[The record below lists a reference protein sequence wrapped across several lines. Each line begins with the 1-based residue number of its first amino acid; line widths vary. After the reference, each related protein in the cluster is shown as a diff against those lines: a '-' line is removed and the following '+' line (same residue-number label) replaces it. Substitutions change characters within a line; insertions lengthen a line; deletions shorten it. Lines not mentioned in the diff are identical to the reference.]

1 MNRALIIKELREC
14 APVAVIAALAGAYTV
29 WILTGGSA
37 FPGVPGIT
45 WPVPFVNDDIYLPL
59 ILIAGGLAIALGFKQ
74 TVLEDVLGTY
84 RYLLHRPVGRQR
96 VFLVKLLVGLVL
108 VQAIGGAMILSYALW
123 AATPGTHASPFFW
136 SMTMDAWRLWCL
148 LPLAYVGAAVSGL
161 RPARWYASR
170 LIPLVGACTLGL
182 VLFAQPL
189 WWIAAIGS
197 LAATACL
204 AVGVMHVAGA
214 RDF

>member
-14 APVAVIAALAGAYTV
+14 APVAALAGAYTV

-37 FPGVPGIT
+37 FPGVSGST
-45 WPVPFVNDDIYLPL
+45 WSVPFVSDDIYLPL
-59 ILIAGGLAIALGFKQ
+59 ILIGGGLAVALGFKQ

-84 RYLLHRPVGRQR
+84 RYLLHRPVGWHR

-108 VQAIGGAMILSYALW
+108 VQVIGGAMILSYALW

-148 LPLAYVGAAVSGL
+148 FPLAYVGAAMSGL

-170 LIPLVGACTLGL
+170 LIPLVGACALGL

-189 WWIAAIGS
+189 WWLTAVGA

-204 AVGVMHVAGA
+204 AVGVVYVARA